1 MRALVGISLSFA
13 SLLALAE
20 TNLVRNAR
28 FERVDAKGRAEAWR
42 GWGGRWRTDWLGMD
56 GSRAAVFENADTNYY
71 GTVSQVVDARPG
83 RRYRFGG
90 FVKTENLRGKVH
102 FCLEWYGPN
111 GKYVG
116 GSYTA
121 GLGGTADW
129 TEQSNITPPLP
140 TNAVK
145 VLFQAFCARESVG
158 KAAVDGAYLR
168 PFEAPPVDGVYSS
181 RYRNR
186 AAEGPVRFVAV
197 LNDGAGSAPGD
208 AAQFVFT
215 DPENPKGARRV
226 AATVTNGAAS
236 VACDVSGLAPGANL
250 VRFELARGGAVHAAS
265 LVFERV
271 TPEEEAAPAVRIDA
285 FGRTILDGKP
295 FFPLGMYW
303 SKVDPRLIGTYCEG
317 PFNCL
322 MPYNAPNRR
331 EMDLCAS
338 NGLKVI
344 YNVVGK
350 DLSDGAI
357 VRRFRRHPALLAW
370 YLNDERPISERETLT
385 RARDF
390 AELHDSD
397 HPGWIAIYQYY
408 EVRSY
413 LPTFDVV
420 GTDPYPL
427 YRNPIG
433 MVTTWTRA
441 TRDGLMGLKPMWQ
454 IPQVFDKGAYASN
467 RKNFP
472 NACHPP
478 TYDDMR
484 NMAWQCLA
492 GGASG
497 LVFYSFFD
505 LVAMDAKTPF
515 RTRWEDVKR
524 MACEIKSYE
533 AYFLS
538 TDAPPSVAGAPDALA
553 CRAWRLGGK
562 TLFVA
567 VNTTR
572 EPLSAEIAVGGR
584 AVPLALGPTEVKI
597 LNWSSQ
603 QAKQK

>member
-1 MRALVGISLSFA
+1 MRALVGISLSLA

-28 FERVDAKGRAEAWR
+28 FERVDEKGRAEAWR

-145 VLFQAFCARESVG
+145 VLFQAFCAHESVG
-158 KAAVDGAYLR
+158 KAIVDGAYLR

-208 AAQFVFT
+208 AARFVFT

-236 VACDVSGLAPGANL
+236 VACDVSDLAPGVNL
-250 VRFELARGGAVHAAS
+250 VRFELARGGAVHVAS

-285 FGRTILDGKP
+285 FGRTIVDGKP

-303 SKVDPRLIGTYCEG
+303 SKVDPRLIGAYREG

-322 MPYNAPNRR
+322 MPYHAPNRR

-370 YLNDERPISERETLT
+370 YLNDERPISERDALA
-385 RARDF
+385 RARTF
-390 AELHDSD
+390 AELHDPD

-433 MVTTWTRA
+433 MVTKWTRA

-472 NACHPP
+472 DACRPP

-492 GGASG
+492 GGANG

-515 RTRWEDVKR
+515 RQRWEDVKR

-538 TDAPPSVAGAPDALA
+538 TDAPPPVAGAPDALA

-572 EPLSAEIAVGGR
+572 EPLSADVTVDGQP
-584 AVPLALGPTEVKI
+584 VSLALGPTEVKI
-597 LNWSSQ
+597 IENSKKD
-603 QAKQK
+603 KQ

>member
-1 MRALVGISLSFA
+1 MKALVGISLSFA

-20 TNLVRNAR
+20 TNLVWNAR

-42 GWGGRWRTDWLGMD
+42 GWGGRWRTDWAGQD

-90 FVKTENLRGKVH
+90 FVKTENLRGKVL

-121 GLGGTADW
+121 GLGGAADW

-168 PFEAPPVDGVYSS
+168 PFGAPPVDGVYSS

-186 AAEGPVRFVAV
+186 AAAGPVRFVAA
-197 LNDGAGSAPGD
+197 LNDGAGTAPGD
-208 AAQFVFT
+208 TAQFVFT

-236 VACDVSGLAPGANL
+236 VACDVSDLAPGVNL

-285 FGRTILDGKP
+285 FGRTIVDGKP

-303 SKVDPRLIGTYCEG
+303 SKVDPRLIGTYREG

-322 MPYNAPNRR
+322 MPYHAPDRR
-331 EMDLCAS
+331 TMDLCAS

-370 YLNDERPISERETLT
+370 YLNDERPISERDALA
-385 RARDF
+385 RARTF
-390 AELHDSD
+390 AELHDPD

-433 MVTTWTRA
+433 MVTKWTRA

-472 NACHPP
+472 DACHPP

-492 GGASG
+492 GGANG

-572 EPLSAEIAVGGR
+572 EPLSADVTVDGR
-584 AVPLALGPTEVKI
+584 PVSLALGPTEVKI
-597 LNWSSQ
+597 IENSRKD
-603 QAKQK
+603 KQ

>member
-1 MRALVGISLSFA
+1 MKALVGISLSFA

-20 TNLVRNAR
+20 TNLVWNAR

-42 GWGGRWRTDWLGMD
+42 GWGGRWRTDWAGQD

-83 RRYRFGG
+83 KRYRFGG

-116 GSYTA
+116 GRYTA

-129 TEQSNITPPLP
+129 TEQSGITPPLP

-145 VLFQAFCARESVG
+145 VLFQAFCAHESVG
-158 KAAVDGAYLR
+158 KASVDGAYLR

-186 AAEGPVRFVAV
+186 AAAGPVRFVAA
-197 LNDGAGSAPGD
+197 LNDGAGTAPGD
-208 AAQFVFT
+208 TAQFVFT
-215 DPENPKGARRV
+215 DPENPKDARRV

-236 VACDVSGLAPGANL
+236 VACDVSDLAPGVNL
-250 VRFELARGGAVHAAS
+250 VRFELTHKGVTQSAS

-285 FGRTILDGKP
+285 YGRTIVDGKP

-344 YNVVGK
+344 YNVVGR
-350 DLSDGAI
+350 DLSNGAI

-390 AELHDSD
+390 AELHDPD

-433 MVTTWTRA
+433 MVTKWTRA

-472 NACHPP
+472 DACHPP

-492 GGASG
+492 GGANG

-515 RTRWEDVKR
+515 RQRWEEVKR

-538 TDAPPSVAGAPDALA
+538 TDAPPPVAGAPDALA

-572 EPLSAEIAVGGR
+572 EPLSADVTVDGR
-584 AVPLALGPTEVKI
+584 PVPLALGPTEVKI
-597 LNWSSQ
+597 IENTRKD
-603 QAKQK
+603 KQ